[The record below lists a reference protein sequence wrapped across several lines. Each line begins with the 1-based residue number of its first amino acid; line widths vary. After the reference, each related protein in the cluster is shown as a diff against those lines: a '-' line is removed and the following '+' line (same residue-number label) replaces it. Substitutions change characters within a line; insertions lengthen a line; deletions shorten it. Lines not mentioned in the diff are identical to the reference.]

1 MPRGA
6 RRPTCTWA
14 TPGVAP
20 ASPTGRKPPTGGR
33 WSSTPP
39 WPTPG
44 STWGSCTST
53 GRGRAWPA
61 PPGWRRP
68 SLSSTATRR
77 RAAPTPGCRSTG
89 ATPRASWRRSG
100 GGSPARRRARPKPWA
115 RHDRPPPPCRS
126 RRRRANHGRSVAGAG
141 PGDHAGGEEEGRSEE
156 GAAGRGDE
164 GGGPDPETAGG
175 VPHAPRQPGPGKSG
189 DGRVVPAQ
197 GGTGHREGSLLA
209 SPTMATPADKDPARP
224 ALRQAARGNRF
235 RSLARLF
242 VTVLAISLALHL
254 SAWVALARTPARQ
267 EATLEEIP
275 DRFARL
281 LVPERRAEPSR
292 RREEKPAPE
301 PRKEEA
307 KLEGARKA
315 EQDPAQA
322 AARRAAR
329 AAEVARAVQS
339 KGLLRVLGTLG
350 PGGSGAVADAL

>member
-1 MPRGA
+1 
-6 RRPTCTWA
+6 
-14 TPGVAP
+14 
-20 ASPTGRKPPTGGR
+20 
-33 WSSTPP
+33 
-39 WPTPG
+39 
-44 STWGSCTST
+44 
-53 GRGRAWPA
+53 
-61 PPGWRRP
+61 
-68 SLSSTATRR
+68 
-77 RAAPTPGCRSTG
+77 
-89 ATPRASWRRSG
+89 
-100 GGSPARRRARPKPWA
+100 
-115 RHDRPPPPCRS
+115 
-126 RRRRANHGRSVAGAG
+126 
-141 PGDHAGGEEEGRSEE
+141 
-156 GAAGRGDE
+156 
-164 GGGPDPETAGG
+164 
-175 VPHAPRQPGPGKSG
+175 
-189 DGRVVPAQ
+189 
-197 GGTGHREGSLLA
+197 
-209 SPTMATPADKDPARP
+209 MATPADKDPARP

-235 RSLARLF
+235 RSLDRLF

-307 KLEGARKA
+307 KPEGARKA

-350 PGGSGAVADAL
+350 PGGSGAVADALGSGGGFGDVASALSAAGGVAVAADPGALAARKGGGPGAAAGIGDLATGGGGKVAYGRRSEARVSGAVAAEPSEIDSADVDRARLGEFVRARLGVVKACYEGQLKRIPTLRGRMRIRFTILPTGGLAEVAVLEDSLGSPEVASCITGTIRGWRTPFRPPGPVTVEYPFVFSAR